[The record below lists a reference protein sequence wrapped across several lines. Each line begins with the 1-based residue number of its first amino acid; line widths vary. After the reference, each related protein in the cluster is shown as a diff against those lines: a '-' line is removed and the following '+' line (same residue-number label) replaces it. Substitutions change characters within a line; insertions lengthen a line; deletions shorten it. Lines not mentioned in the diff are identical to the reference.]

1 MPLPCRGHSRNTVNG
16 YDLASIYYVSGKDT
30 KLLLTQCLI
39 LTITR
44 QSIISSLKV
53 SPLKFRKINYIALN
67 HRVNEQQSWDPYEW
81 FICTFKEFRRKVLG
95 EDGKVT

>member
-1 MPLPCRGHSRNTVNG
+1 MLPQPECLFHAAGRHSRNPVNG

-53 SPLKFRKINYIALN
+53 RPLKFRKINYIALN
-67 HRVNEQQSWDPYEW
+67 HTVNKQQSWDPYECVYLY
-81 FICTFKEFRRKVLG
+81 F
-95 EDGKVT
+95 